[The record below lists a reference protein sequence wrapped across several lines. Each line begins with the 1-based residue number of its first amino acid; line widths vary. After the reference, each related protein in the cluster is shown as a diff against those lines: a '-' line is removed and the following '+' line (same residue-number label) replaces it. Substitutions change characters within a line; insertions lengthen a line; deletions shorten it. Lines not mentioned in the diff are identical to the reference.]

1 MNEREEWGMFTP
13 VKKTRIYEEI
23 ISRIRAMVEKG
34 DLTAGD
40 RLPSERELSTSL
52 RVSRP
57 SVREA
62 LKSLENQG
70 FLEIRQGE
78 GTYISRKHI
87 EQSGE
92 PLAANILTV
101 KEYQIQI
108 LEIRR
113 LVEPQIASLAAGR
126 ATGDEMSRLEMTLSL
141 QEEKV
146 RMGETGADLDK
157 IFHYVIAEAAKN
169 RLLIRIIDIATDLF
183 SENRKK
189 YLHFAQRPE
198 TSIRHHRKI
207 LNAITTGDCELAANS
222 MKDHLDNIHETL
234 FAEPYPG

>member
-1 MNEREEWGMFTP
+1 MDEKEEWGMFTP
-13 VKKTRIYEEI
+13 VNKTRIYEEI

-34 DLTAGD
+34 DLTDGD

-78 GTYISRKHI
+78 GTFISRKHI

-113 LVEPQIASLAAGR
+113 LVEPQIASLAAER

-146 RMGETGADLDK
+146 RMGETGADLGK
-157 IFHYVIAEAAKN
+157 IFHYMIAEAAKN
-169 RLLIRIIDIATDLF
+169 RLLIRIIDTATDLF
-183 SENRKK
+183 SENRKR
-189 YLHFAQRPE
+189 YLHFAQRAE

-207 LNAITTGDCELAANS
+207 LNAITAGDSELAANS